1 MIRNPEKW
9 DLSLVII
16 YKRKLYEL
24 TGEPID
30 GNIVIPAQKSYK
42 FIIDGKD
49 SKMTIYTKS
58 EAVDVNY
65 PVLYVPIYCIQDLI
79 VDYFNIG
86 ILSDD
91 RSLLEFPVTVSS
103 YSNSTI
109 HIQEI
114 ALRSSSETVELLP
127 LREKFKYY
135 EIDPNVRHFIIA
147 RIVVHGSKVNIQ
159 SQRSYFEVAVKY
171 KIKN

>member
-49 SKMTIYTKS
+49 SKMTVYTKS
-58 EAVDVNY
+58 VATDITY

-103 YSNSTI
+103 YSNHTI
-109 HIQEI
+109 YIQEI
-114 ALRSSSETVELLP
+114 TLKSSTETV
-127 LREKFKYY
+127 
-135 EIDPNVRHFIIA
+135 
-147 RIVVHGSKVNIQ
+147 
-159 SQRSYFEVAVKY
+159 
-171 KIKN
+171 